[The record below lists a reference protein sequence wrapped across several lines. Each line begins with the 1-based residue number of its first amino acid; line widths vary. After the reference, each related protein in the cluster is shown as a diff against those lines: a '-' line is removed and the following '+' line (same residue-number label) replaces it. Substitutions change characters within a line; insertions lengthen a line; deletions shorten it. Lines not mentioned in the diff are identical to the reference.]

1 MNQSNPGVF
10 ISHHSKSTISLVIE
24 LSNVLQAYDID
35 HWYAERDIRPMDNYT
50 EVIPLV
56 IEECKLFLLLLNKE
70 SNVSKQ
76 VLREVQCA
84 LRQTKNPIPVMIAR
98 LDDCEESQSIA
109 YIGST
114 VQYVDLRGLNKV
126 VAAQKLGEAINA
138 WKNGHSTIV
147 QEKNVFQ
154 IERAET
160 ALDFYGDEGERKR
173 LASQRQFV
181 YDFAA
186 EEYDSFISELHNGSF
201 LDIGCN
207 TGEQA
212 MMFVEGRS
220 EIQHYIG
227 IDRESLALD
236 KAREFFPSGHFYQ
249 GNCEADDFD
258 QLLCKIEEELD
269 IDGFDLINL
278 SMVLL
283 HMKEPQFVL
292 DTLAGH
298 LTDGGRIV
306 ILDIDDGLNI
316 AYPDPDEWFSKAV
329 EICSETGYSGYRKS
343 GRQVCQLL
351 TDIEMHEIQLHKQGL
366 STAGMTR
373 DKRSAFYELYFWF
386 ILDDLRKMNQQ
397 APENKI
403 VLAELNW
410 FEEHYKEMKA
420 RFKKKSF
427 YFNLGF
433 MLYSAT

>member
-1 MNQSNPGVF
+1 MDMSNTGVF
-10 ISHHSKSTISLVIE
+10 ISHHSNSSISLVIE
-24 LSNVLQAYDID
+24 LSNVLQAYGID
-35 HWYAERDIRPMDNYT
+35 HWYAERDIKPMDNYT

-56 IEECKLFLLLLNKE
+56 IEKCELLVLLLNKE
-70 SNVSKQ
+70 ANVSKQ

-84 LRQTKNPIPVMIAR
+84 LRWKIPVMIAR

-114 VQYVDLRGLNKV
+114 AQYVDLRGQNKV
-126 VAAQKLGEAINA
+126 VASQTLGEVINA
-138 WKNGHSTIV
+138 WKNGHAITRK
-147 QEKNVFQ
+147 EKSVFQ
-154 IERAET
+154 LERAET

-173 LASQRQFV
+173 LVTQRQFV
-181 YDFAA
+181 YEFAA
-186 EEYDSFISELHNGSF
+186 EAYDGFISELNNGSF

-212 MMFVEGRS
+212 MMFVKGRN
-220 EIQHYIG
+220 EIKNYIG
-227 IDRESLALD
+227 VDRESMALD
-236 KAREFFPSGHFYQ
+236 KAKELFPAGHFYL

-258 QLLCKIEEELD
+258 ELLSKIEEDLD

-283 HMKEPQFVL
+283 HLKEPQFVL
-292 DTLAGH
+292 DTLSDH
-298 LTDGGRIV
+298 LADGGRIV

-316 AYPDPDEWFSKAV
+316 AYPDPDELFSKAV
-329 EICSETGYSGYRKS
+329 EICAETGYSGYRKS
-343 GRQVCQLL
+343 GRQICQLL
-351 TDIEMHEIQLHKQGL
+351 SDIEMSDIQLHKQGL
-366 STAGMTR
+366 STVGMSR
-373 DKRSAFYELYFWF
+373 DKRSDFYELYFWF

-397 APENKI
+397 APEDKI

-433 MLYSAT
+433 MLYSAM